1 MNNSTCVVFYRPA
14 LMVLSTTNGATLAIC
29 VLVLVMVWWLDLYRK
44 TVYRLALY
52 QVLAALEVAAVL
64 VAQIQFLNYDS
75 GSSFDRLMC
84 VTTAY
89 FFLQSQW
96 TKLLLVVCVTI
107 HAPLLL
113 CRLPQEPEEI

>member
-1 MNNSTCVVFYRPA
+1 
-14 LMVLSTTNGATLAIC
+14 MVLSTTNGATLAIC

-75 GSSFDRLMC
+75 GSTFDRLMC

-89 FFLQSQW
+89 FFLPSVAVDQ
-96 TKLLLVVCVTI
+96 TPPRRVC
-107 HAPLLL
+107 HHPPLLL